1 MSRKQFLIILAVLA
15 VLGAAGAWITWSDR
29 IEWQK
34 VDMRV
39 GQKMLPA
46 FKAVDV
52 AEILLRDG
60 RGQVHL
66 RKTGTEW
73 TVQERADF
81 PIDVN
86 RLNEMLNKTSDL
98 KIVQIEKLEAAQR
111 AGFQLVDPA
120 ADKKADA
127 AGAGTVIEMKDAA
140 GKPMARMVLGKIV
153 TKLVMEAPEPGQPPR
168 EFEKPVGRHLTAG
181 NDAENMLVVSDA
193 LVHAEA
199 KPDAW
204 LAKEVLH
211 IDRTKSI
218 TVIGPDGAERWTV
231 TRTEEGQ
238 WWNFGEGGPRP
249 DQQKSQDSVSPL
261 YAVNIIDVVPDVAAV
276 KSGLSA
282 QDKPLTAIGRTFDNL
297 TYTLKIGNKV
307 EGAKPED
314 NRYYVTFSIAGDPP
328 KERTPEKGEK
338 PEDTEKK
345 AKEYAEYRVKLLEQV
360 AREKK
365 YSKWT
370 FLFPARPVEPL
381 LRTRA
386 EMMPDKKPVK

>member
-140 GKPMARMVLGKIV
+140 GKPMARMVIGKIV
-153 TKLVMEAPEPGQPPR
+153 T
-168 EFEKPVGRHLTAG
+168 
-181 NDAENMLVVSDA
+181 S
-193 LVHAEA
+193 
-199 KPDAW
+199 W
-204 LAKEVLH
+204 
-211 IDRTKSI
+211 
-218 TVIGPDGAERWTV
+218 
-231 TRTEEGQ
+231 
-238 WWNFGEGGPRP
+238 
-249 DQQKSQDSVSPL
+249 
-261 YAVNIIDVVPDVAAV
+261 
-276 KSGLSA
+276 
-282 QDKPLTAIGRTFDNL
+282 
-297 TYTLKIGNKV
+297 
-307 EGAKPED
+307 
-314 NRYYVTFSIAGDPP
+314 
-328 KERTPEKGEK
+328 
-338 PEDTEKK
+338 
-345 AKEYAEYRVKLLEQV
+345 
-360 AREKK
+360 
-365 YSKWT
+365 
-370 FLFPARPVEPL
+370 
-381 LRTRA
+381 
-386 EMMPDKKPVK
+386 

>member
-1 MSRKQFLIILAVLA
+1 MSRKHFLIILAVLA
-15 VLGAAGAWITWSDR
+15 VLGAAGAWITWADR

-39 GQKMLPA
+39 GQKMLPD
-46 FKAVDV
+46 FKAIDV
-52 AEILLRDG
+52 AEIMLRDG

-66 RKTGTEW
+66 RKVGTEW

-81 PIDVN
+81 PVDFS
-86 RLNEMLNKTSDL
+86 RLSEMLNKTSDL
-98 KIVQIEKLEAAQR
+98 KIVQTEKLVAEQR
-111 AGFQLVDPA
+111 AGFQLIDPA
-120 ADKKADA
+120 TKGAAAD
-127 AGAGTVIEMKDAA
+127 GAGTVIEMKDAA

-153 TKLVMEAPEPGQPPR
+153 TRRVFEAPAPGEPPQ
-168 EFEKPVGRHLTAG
+168 EFDKPVGRHLLAG
-181 NDAENMLVVSDA
+181 NDGENMLVVSDA

-238 WWNFGEGGPRP
+238 WWNFGDGGPRP
-249 DQQKSQDSVSPL
+249 DQQKAQDSVSPL
-261 YAVNIIDVVPDVAAV
+261 YVVNIVDVVADVAAV
-276 KSGLSA
+276 KTGLSA
-282 QDKPLTAIGRTFDNL
+282 QDRPLTAIGRTFDNL

-314 NRYYVTFSIAGDPP
+314 NKYYVTFSIAGDPP

-338 PEDTEKK
+338 PEDTETK

-360 AREKK
+360 EREKK

-370 FLFPARPVEPL
+370 FLFPARPIEPL

-386 EMMPDKKPVK
+386 EMMPDKKPGR